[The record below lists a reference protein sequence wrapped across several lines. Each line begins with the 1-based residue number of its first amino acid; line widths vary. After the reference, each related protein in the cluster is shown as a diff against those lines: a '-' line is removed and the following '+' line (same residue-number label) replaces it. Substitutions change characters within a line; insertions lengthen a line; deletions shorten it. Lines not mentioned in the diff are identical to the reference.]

1 MGYHPWGHKEWDT
14 TEQLSTADTYFPN
27 DYIYFLIDSD
37 INVLENSAI
46 SAPEEIALKS
56 GSYKV

>member
-1 MGYHPWGHKEWDT
+1 MTEW
-14 TEQLSTADTYFPN
+14 LSTADTYFPN

-37 INVLENSAI
+37 IKVLESSAI